1 MIHQSHRFFTERPT
15 GEMVSRVVKDLNERG
30 VIRAD
35 KRKIYVLDRQSMGR
49 RSSVRQQQSS

>member
-1 MIHQSHRFFTERPT
+1 
-15 GEMVSRVVKDLNERG
+15 MVSRVVKDLNEKG

-49 RSSVRQQQSS
+49 RSAVRQSSEPAT